1 MPNYTFRNTETGE
14 EFTEFMRMDDK
25 EQFLK
30 DNPNL
35 MSVLKPVALPG
46 DHLMGVGPQETTQF
60 KERMAK
66 ISEAHPMSPL
76 ADRYGSR
83 THKEVKIRDAQ
94 RSARE
99 RVVKK
104 FTK

>member
-60 KERMAK
+60 KERMAQ
-66 ISEAHPMSPL
+66 ISQAHPMSPL

-83 THKEVKIRDAQ
+83 THKETKIRDAQ
-94 RSARE
+94 KSARE

>member
-1 MPNYTFRNTETGE
+1 MPNYTFRDNETGE
-14 EFTEFMRMDDK
+14 EFEQFMRMDDK
-25 EQFLK
+25 PKFLE

-35 MSVLKPVALPG
+35 KFVFKPVALPG

-66 ISEAHPMSPL
+66 ISETHPMSPL

-83 THKEVKIRDAQ
+83 THKETKIRDVQ
-94 RSARE
+94 KNARE